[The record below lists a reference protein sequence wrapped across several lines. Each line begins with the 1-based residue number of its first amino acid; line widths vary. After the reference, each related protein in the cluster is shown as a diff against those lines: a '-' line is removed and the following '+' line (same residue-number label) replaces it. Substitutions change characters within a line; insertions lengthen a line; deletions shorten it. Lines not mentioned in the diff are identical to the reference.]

1 MFMVGLKANADMAQE
16 NHGEKVFKVITSLN

>member
-16 NHGEKVFKVITSLN
+16 NHGEKVFKVITPLN